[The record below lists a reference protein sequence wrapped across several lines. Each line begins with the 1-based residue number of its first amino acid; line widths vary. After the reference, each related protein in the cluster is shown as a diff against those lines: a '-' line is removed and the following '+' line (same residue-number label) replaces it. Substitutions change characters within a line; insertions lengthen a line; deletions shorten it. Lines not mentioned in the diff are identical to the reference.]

1 MDTLSLKYVI
11 IPIICEVLIRGDLTA
26 DIPFTCTAGA
36 LTSSQERFENFI
48 HSHNPLLQLHFGP
61 TELFEVK
68 NSGENLANSVQHT
81 FNQLNLPPKTHLC

>member
-1 MDTLSLKYVI
+1 M
-11 IPIICEVLIRGDLTA
+11 LIRGDLTA

-61 TELFEVK
+61 TELFE
-68 NSGENLANSVQHT
+68 GEKFRGKLGQFS
-81 FNQLNLPPKTHLC
+81 PTHI